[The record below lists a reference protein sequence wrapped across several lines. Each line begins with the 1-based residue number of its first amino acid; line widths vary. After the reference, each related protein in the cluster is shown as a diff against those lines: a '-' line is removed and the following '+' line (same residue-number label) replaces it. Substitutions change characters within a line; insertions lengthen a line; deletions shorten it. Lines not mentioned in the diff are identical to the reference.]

1 MRLPD
6 RLSRFMEV
14 KLHYHAS
21 GKMLKTV
28 KVGFHFDNSQ
38 AMKSHPKGDNYVKFS
53 TD

>member
-1 MRLPD
+1 
-6 RLSRFMEV
+6 MEV
-14 KLHYHAS
+14 KLHYHVC
-21 GKMLKTV
+21 GNMPKTV